1 MILSLFGEYINE
13 LAGKSIIESEKGFA
27 TFYEIPTGMYIE
39 DIYVRQEFRNEAV
52 ASQMANEITQ
62 VAREKG
68 IKKLIGSVK
77 PSNKNSTTSLK
88 VLLAY
93 GFKLDSAC
101 IDGIILT
108 KEI

>member
-1 MILSLFGEYINE
+1 MSLFAEYIEE
-13 LAGKSIIESEKGFA
+13 LARKSIIESDRGFA
-27 TFYEIPTGMYIE
+27 TYYELPGGMYIE

-52 ASQMANEITQ
+52 AAEMANQIAQ
-62 VAREKG
+62 IAVAKG

-77 PSNKNSTTSLK
+77 PSNKNSTTSMK

-93 GFKLDSAC
+93 GFKLESAC
-101 IDGIILT
+101 NDGIILV